1 MSGTVETLCF
11 VTGIND
17 DTLAL
22 QCANRREVAL
32 QRLMKTEKV
41 FKNGCPFVDNALKP
55 GGLTLL

>member
-1 MSGTVETLCF
+1 VSLIYDETP
-11 VTGIND
+11 T
-17 DTLAL
+17 L
-22 QCANRREVAL
+22 QCANRREAAL